1 MEKTV
6 ETGAFS
12 REKIGEFIK
21 DYGAIIGIV
30 IILFVFQIF
39 DHRFLRPANIWGV
52 CKSSAFLIMMALGMT
67 LVMSVRGID
76 FSIAQVAD
84 ASAVISAYLIL
95 HDVDPMLA
103 IVITLAF
110 GLMIGLINATMM
122 AYLGIPALIGTL
134 GAMFIIRSFE
144 LILTN
149 GAQPQ
154 VLFTLSRG
162 ITGKFLDIGQG
173 AVTGIPNVMIIGI
186 IVIAIIFFIKEKS
199 VLGRHMDAI
208 NGNVRTAFLS
218 GVDIRKTFAATF
230 VISAILA
237 AIAGILIC
245 ARAGSAT
252 PRATE
257 SYLNDCFVAVYIGTL
272 VSKKRKFNVIG
283 TVIGCLFVGFMS
295 NFFTLMSLSNGIK
308 QLCNGGFIIL
318 AVMLGTARSHKKD

>member
-103 IVITLAF
+103 IVITLAWLNNWF
-110 GLMIGLINATMM
+110 GKCGDDGLSWN
-122 AYLGIPALIGTL
+122 
-134 GAMFIIRSFE
+134 
-144 LILTN
+144 
-149 GAQPQ
+149 
-154 VLFTLSRG
+154 
-162 ITGKFLDIGQG
+162 TG
-173 AVTGIPNVMIIGI
+173 
-186 IVIAIIFFIKEKS
+186 
-199 VLGRHMDAI
+199 
-208 NGNVRTAFLS
+208 
-218 GVDIRKTFAATF
+218 
-230 VISAILA
+230 
-237 AIAGILIC
+237 
-245 ARAGSAT
+245 
-252 PRATE
+252 
-257 SYLNDCFVAVYIGTL
+257 LNWNTWSDVCYTKL
-272 VSKKRKFNVIG
+272 
-283 TVIGCLFVGFMS
+283 
-295 NFFTLMSLSNGIK
+295 
-308 QLCNGGFIIL
+308 
-318 AVMLGTARSHKKD
+318 

>member
-30 IILFVFQIF
+30 IILLVFQIF

-110 GLMIGLINATMM
+110 GLIIGLVNAAMM

-134 GAMFIIRSFE
+134 
-144 LILTN
+144 
-149 GAQPQ
+149 
-154 VLFTLSRG
+154 
-162 ITGKFLDIGQG
+162 
-173 AVTGIPNVMIIGI
+173 
-186 IVIAIIFFIKEKS
+186 
-199 VLGRHMDAI
+199 
-208 NGNVRTAFLS
+208 
-218 GVDIRKTFAATF
+218 
-230 VISAILA
+230 
-237 AIAGILIC
+237 
-245 ARAGSAT
+245 
-252 PRATE
+252 
-257 SYLNDCFVAVYIGTL
+257 
-272 VSKKRKFNVIG
+272 
-283 TVIGCLFVGFMS
+283 
-295 NFFTLMSLSNGIK
+295 
-308 QLCNGGFIIL
+308 
-318 AVMLGTARSHKKD
+318 

>member
-110 GLMIGLINATMM
+110 GLIIGLVNAAMM

-134 GAMFIIRSFE
+134 GAMFVIRSFE

-149 GAQPQ
+149 GCTAAGTIYPFARNNRK
-154 VLFTLSRG
+154 VSGYWTRDCGWNTERNDYWNYCYCDYLFDKRE
-162 ITGKFLDIGQG
+162 
-173 AVTGIPNVMIIGI
+173 IGI
-186 IVIAIIFFIKEKS
+186 
-199 VLGRHMDAI
+199 RPTH
-208 NGNVRTAFLS
+208 
-218 GVDIRKTFAATF
+218 
-230 VISAILA
+230 
-237 AIAGILIC
+237 
-245 ARAGSAT
+245 
-252 PRATE
+252 
-257 SYLNDCFVAVYIGTL
+257 
-272 VSKKRKFNVIG
+272 
-283 TVIGCLFVGFMS
+283 GC
-295 NFFTLMSLSNGIK
+295 N
-308 QLCNGGFIIL
+308 
-318 AVMLGTARSHKKD
+318 

>member
-39 DHRFLRPANIWGV
+39 DHRFLRP
-52 CKSSAFLIMMALGMT
+52 FLIMMALGMT